1 MFKYLAAVFITLF
14 AQQVLAQPSPQIAK
28 MIETPAT
35 AFDMFLYRLYEAAKC
50 NNILKNNNT
59 DEADLCLSSLSYDAD
74 QNVLSVFFRVLPGA
88 EVMDDFVDLE
98 ADGRKAIMLQLLDN
112 TAKRVGAVDS
122 WGLLHSTPISHG
134 WNQGMADE
142 KLFRAEL
149 AKHTSTALSTSYD
162 GVVYIA
168 TRLPDGTVKY
178 RSNQ

>member
-1 MFKYLAAVFITLF
+1 MFKYLAAVLITLF

-35 AFDMFLYRLYEAAKC
+35 AFDMFLYRLYETAKC
-50 NNILKNNNT
+50 NNVLKNNNT
-59 DEADLCLSSLSYDAD
+59 DEADLCLSSLSCDAD
-74 QNVLSVFFRVLPGA
+74 RNVLSVFFRVLPAA

-134 WNQGMADE
+134 WNQDMADE

-149 AKHTSTALSTSYD
+149 AKRTSTALSTSYD

-168 TRLPDGTVKY
+168 TRLPDGSIKY